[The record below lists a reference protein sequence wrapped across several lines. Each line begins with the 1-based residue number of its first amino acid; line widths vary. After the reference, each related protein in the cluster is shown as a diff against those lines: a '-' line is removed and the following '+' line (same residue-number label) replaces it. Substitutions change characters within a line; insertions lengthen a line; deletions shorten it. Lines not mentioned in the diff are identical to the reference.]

1 MRRPRRYK
9 SDPCMGFG
17 PHRASLDIK
26 VIATCYET
34 PDELST
40 STGDESIASH
50 STSDRCASAV
60 LPPVHAG
67 SHVRTNR
74 TRTLFSEYFVRVL
87 TTHLSTHIAGRLM
100 SYLDHPV
107 TTVWYR
113 GLSDRASERG
123 LCCQSRGSKTVLIGP
138 VHGFRATPCGF

>member
-1 MRRPRRYK
+1 
-9 SDPCMGFG
+9 MGFG

-26 VIATCYET
+26 LIATCYET

-60 LPPVHAG
+60 LPPVPAW
-67 SHVRTNR
+67 SQDRTNLPH
-74 TRTLFSEYFVRVL
+74 TLFLEYFVRVL
-87 TTHLSTHIAGRLM
+87 TTQLSTHVAGRLM

-113 GLSDRASERG
+113 GLSDRACERG
-123 LCCQSRGSKTVLIGP
+123 LCCQGEV
-138 VHGFRATPCGF
+138 